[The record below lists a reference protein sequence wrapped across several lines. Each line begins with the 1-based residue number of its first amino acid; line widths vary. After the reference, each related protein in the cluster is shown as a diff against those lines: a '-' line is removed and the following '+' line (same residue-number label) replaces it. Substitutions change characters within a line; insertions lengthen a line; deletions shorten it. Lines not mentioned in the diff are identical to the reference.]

1 MNTIKTLSLK
11 SESRVLL
18 RVDFNVPLKD
28 GKITDTRRIDAALPT
43 INYLLKKKCRVI
55 VLSHLGRPKGIGFEP
70 DFSLLPIFEKLQD
83 YLGKSRVKYA
93 DDVIGEKVAKTV
105 NELQSGELLL
115 LENLRFYKEEKSN
128 DLDFAKKLAS
138 YGEYYIND
146 AFGVMHRKHSSVY
159 NLPLLF
165 PVPNKCCGYLVE
177 KELLFLV
184 DKLKEPDKPYAIII
198 GGAKI
203 ADKIDLIKNMLPKA
217 DNVLIGGGMVFT
229 FLKAI
234 GNNIGRSLLEKDKI
248 DIANEILNRGKGKI
262 ILPNDIVV
270 VDDITNPTY
279 ILTKFLD
286 QIDEKDIGVDI
297 GKETINKFSE
307 IVSHSKTIIFNGP
320 MGIFEDERYERGT
333 KKIIEA
339 MTKVKGT
346 TIVGGGDSA
355 AAVKKFKME
364 NKINHISTGG
374 GASLELLS
382 GNNLP
387 GICALEEK

>member
-1 MNTIKTLSLK
+1 
-11 SESRVLL
+11 
-18 RVDFNVPLKD
+18 
-28 GKITDTRRIDAALPT
+28 
-43 INYLLKKKCRVI
+43 
-55 VLSHLGRPKGIGFEP
+55 
-70 DFSLLPIFEKLQD
+70 
-83 YLGKSRVKYA
+83 
-93 DDVIGEKVAKTV
+93 
-105 NELQSGELLL
+105 
-115 LENLRFYKEEKSN
+115 
-128 DLDFAKKLAS
+128 
-138 YGEYYIND
+138 
-146 AFGVMHRKHSSVY
+146 
-159 NLPLLF
+159 
-165 PVPNKCCGYLVE
+165 
-177 KELLFLV
+177 
-184 DKLKEPDKPYAIII
+184 
-198 GGAKI
+198 
-203 ADKIDLIKNMLPKA
+203 
-217 DNVLIGGGMVFT
+217 MVFT

-248 DIANEILNRGKGKI
+248 DIANEILNRGKEKI